1 MTHSSY
7 PQSFSNHPAII
18 TGAVFTMTQEIIEQL
33 EQKLGEILRILHMP
47 DIKGIEM
54 REFTFEL
61 IQMSKSR

>member
-1 MTHSSY
+1 
-7 PQSFSNHPAII
+7 
-18 TGAVFTMTQEIIEQL
+18 MTQEIIEQL